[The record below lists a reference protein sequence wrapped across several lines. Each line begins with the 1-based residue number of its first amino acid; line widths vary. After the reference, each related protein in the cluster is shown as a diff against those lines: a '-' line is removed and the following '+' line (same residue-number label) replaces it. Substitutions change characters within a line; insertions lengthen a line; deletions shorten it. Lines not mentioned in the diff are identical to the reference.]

1 MEVEQGRLRRVA
13 GVHTTPVTWNRDGS
27 RLLIAVGSSD
37 PFGSSRL
44 VDPRGT
50 AGQAVLPSIGALLAP
65 GAWAPGR
72 RFYAALTRVLRS
84 RSQAVAIVDGSLRRV
99 VALIP
104 AVTPYGL
111 SVRSLRWDR
120 SGRDAVRPSSR
131 RCRGTTSPS
140 ATRSTAGRTP
150 GTTPR
155 RTRRRRRPP
164 AGKGWWRRE
173 EPPRARRGPR
183 RRARR
188 LRWADARPRR
198 QGSARREA
206 GHFQIQWFLRAAR
219 RERVER
225 AVVAPLLARAAG
237 SERRSRRRDRARPA
251 ARPRNARSSSPSA
264 TRPRPHSRARRRGCN
279 R

>member
-1 MEVEQGRLRRVA
+1 MRLRILLLVVGLGVVAAGVALAARDERVSVTPTIGVNGQRLQPDPATYRLTLDGRAVRTGAAPTPLPRGGLVAPGGRYRLDPASAGVVVVNTRTGARRVLAATHLCRDALADPWSPDGRWLAVPVSAPGDGCSAYGPEAAVVEVEQGRLRRVA

-44 VDPRGT
+44 VDPRST

-120 SGRDAVRPSSR
+120 SGRTLSAV
-131 RCRGTTSPS
+131 
-140 ATRSTAGRTP
+140 
-150 GTTPR
+150 
-155 RTRRRRRPP
+155 
-164 AGKGWWRRE
+164 
-173 EPPRARRGPR
+173 
-183 RRARR
+183 
-188 LRWADARPRR
+188 L
-198 QGSARREA
+198 
-206 GHFQIQWFLRAAR
+206 
-219 RERVER
+219 
-225 AVVAPLLARAAG
+225 APL
-237 SERRSRRRDRARPA
+237 
-251 ARPRNARSSSPSA
+251 PR
-264 TRPRPHSRARRRGCN
+264 HD
-279 R
+279 